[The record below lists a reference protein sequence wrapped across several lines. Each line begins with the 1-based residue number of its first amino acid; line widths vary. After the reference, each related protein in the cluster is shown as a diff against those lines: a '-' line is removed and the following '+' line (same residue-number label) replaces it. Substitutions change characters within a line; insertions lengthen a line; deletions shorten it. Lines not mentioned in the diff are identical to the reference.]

1 MAEWRRQ
8 WPVLPTFFYGGMSY
22 GSIEKPGTA
31 TGSNGKANGKP
42 G

>member
-22 GSIEKPGTA
+22 GSIEKPA
-31 TGSNGKANGKP
+31 SAGSNGKP